1 MGLVVFGVMALYL
14 ALSVG
19 AVFWAVGHAKK
30 HGKSV
35 KLWGFGAAFIM
46 YNLVFWDWI
55 PTVVAHKYYCST
67 EAGFWVYKTVDQ
79 WKAENPGV
87 METLPSPSKT
97 GSPSKHNRFE
107 SGHGKTT
114 TYLLNDRFNWIVT
127 QEDIS
132 SLLSIIRTEQQV
144 KDMKTGDALA
154 RYVDFGSGNSV
165 KNTIGPPGPLKF
177 WLSNGHCSGGDRNQG
192 LMYLFEQAV
201 QGERK

>member
-1 MGLVVFGVMALYL
+1 MGLVIIIALLAYL

-79 WKAENPGV
+79 WKAENPGLA
-87 METLPSPSKT
+87 ETLRENKPPTLVFHENVQNGWVNAEMLNHRIKMVSKRN
-97 GSPSKHNRFE
+97 GPLFLHRWRWEGEWVDSK
-107 SGHGKTT
+107 
-114 TYLLNDRFNWIVT
+114 NDEV
-127 QEDIS
+127 
-132 SLLSIIRTEQQV
+132 
-144 KDMKTGDALA
+144 LA
-154 RYVDFGSGNSV
+154 RYVDFYTSHEKRQAGWAGW
-165 KNTIGPPGPLKF
+165 KF
-177 WLSNGHCSGGDRNQG
+177 WLATNHCDGYQEKAINFSKLIAQFKG
-192 LMYLFEQAV
+192 V
-201 QGERK
+201 KK